1 MSNENLMAAMEQAMQ
16 DASEHHVMMAMGGNP
31 TAMEIWGVN
40 IPAILQMLIEKAK
53 ELGTEYRP
61 QLTAA
66 ARSAVDA
73 LVALDLPWIPESVE
87 GTIDEVTRELG
98 YTAIEAIL
106 DALLA

>member
-1 MSNENLMAAMEQAMQ
+1 MSNENFLAAFDQAMQ
-16 DASEHHVMMAMGGNP
+16 DASEHHIMLAMGGNP

-73 LVALDLPWIPESVE
+73 LVALDLPWIPENVE
-87 GTIDEVTRELG
+87 GFIDEKTRQFG
-98 YTAIEAIL
+98 YRAIEAIL
-106 DALLA
+106 DALLV